1 MPKLIKIILEI
12 FSWIFIAFFAGL
24 IILTTISNTNISKGV
39 RSFLVQSGSMEPSIM
54 TGDIVLIN
62 SQPQYSKN
70 DVITF
75 KDTQNRVITHRI
87 VNIEN
92 DKISTKGDANR
103 TSDPETINS
112 KMILG
117 KVIFVIPKIGFLV
130 NFSKTLPGV
139 ILLIIIPCLIL
150 VSDEIF
156 KLIRNISGKNK
167 SSAQPKN

>member
-24 IILTTISNTNISKGV
+24 VILTTISNTNISGGV

-139 ILLIIIPCLIL
+139 ILLIIVPCLIL

-156 KLIRNISGKNK
+156 KLIRNISSKNK